1 MEGGVDLQSGY
12 QKRGPELDIPLLQ
25 IEGVQFET
33 ALYEP
38 MMTKPTFTEDPSTLP
53 SNTELSCFGPAF
65 IEPTHTKI
73 PPPQAPLLL
82 TMLHGWIYLLR
93 STLLAL
99 AWRSLL
105 WLVICISTPL
115 RIVWIS
121 IRLASLHYLSIS
133 NRGLSVL
140 RIAWNIDMRR

>member
-1 MEGGVDLQSGY
+1 
-12 QKRGPELDIPLLQ
+12 
-25 IEGVQFET
+25 
-33 ALYEP
+33 

-140 RIAWNIDMRR
+140 RIAWNIDMRRWWPIWVWCFHIHLLNLDSLDTPFLPFWCCQKGNAF